1 MRHEVD
7 YTFTEIRVDIVNG
20 PAPDRL
26 IDPALFRGAESLAK
40 LPQQAALAIE
50 KAKKEGRMMDAQR
63 LTRVVAQLHQSLS
76 HSKGAGGDG
85 VTLAPDALA
94 ALKSKDPDATDYHAI
109 FPINDY
115 PQKAR
120 WKATNKEQMTLLAEL
135 SGASV
140 TMRGIYYPPGEEP
153 KVGGEP
159 KLHLL
164 IESNDRE
171 KVATAV
177 DEVRRNIVDASMMA
191 LNVSHRG
198 MTPQ

>member
-1 MRHEVD
+1 
-7 YTFTEIRVDIVNG
+7 
-20 PAPDRL
+20 
-26 IDPALFRGAESLAK
+26 
-40 LPQQAALAIE
+40 
-50 KAKKEGRMMDAQR
+50 
-63 LTRVVAQLHQSLS
+63 
-76 HSKGAGGDG
+76 
-85 VTLAPDALA
+85 
-94 ALKSKDPDATDYHAI
+94 
-109 FPINDY
+109 
-115 PQKAR
+115 
-120 WKATNKEQMTLLAEL
+120 
-135 SGASV
+135 
-140 TMRGIYYPPGEEP
+140 MRGIYYPPGEEP